1 MDNGTYPLVDNG
13 VFDIGAAGDWASGT
27 NAHETALS
35 MYRKG
40 VDLTLGLGDYA
51 YSTGSSAV
59 HAWWDNQMAPVHER
73 FKGALGNHDTQDQS
87 VYAQLFGQSNDW
99 FYSFD
104 KNGVHFVAMN
114 TEEAFGPGSSQ
125 YKFIDQDLQS
135 ASSRPDVNWI
145 IVYFH
150 QPMYTSPSH
159 HPPVTSLRNAYHP
172 LFDKYGVDLVL
183 QGHNHNYQRSFPIA
197 YNSKDPAQP
206 IVTSNE
212 NSVYNDPTG
221 QIYTEVG
228 TGGQDSY
235 TLDGRSPFI
244 SQQLVSKGGFLDV
257 AFPNKQTMKGTFYDN
272 SGSIKDE
279 FTIKKSDTTSSNSTN
294 FTSFSASIANA
305 STANSTEWKLDALN
319 ANGTAVDLNS
329 SVIASPLPIPSKDN
343 QSSLLN
349 ITDDNLVGSNQ
360 SESNR
365 IKDHVNRTTGDGD
378 ETSASQDPPYTNA
391 SSAVHSEIINDTI
404 RNKATKIA
412 TELAQGALN
421 EAEQALNTAKV
432 SANRNLSLVY
442 GCNKIFRTVC

>member
-1 MDNGTYPLVDNG
+1 MAYDNSSGDLGFGDYSTDSSSNDNSGSSGSSSDSGSSNSDDSSSDNGSTDGTEIDSGGSLDNGTYPLVDNG
-13 VFDIGAAGDWASGT
+13 VFNIGAAGDWASGIS
-27 NAHETALS
+27 AHETALS
-35 MYRKG
+35 MYQKG

-87 VYAQLFGQSNDW
+87 LYAQLFGQSNDW

-197 YNSKDPAQP
+197 YNSNDPAQP

-279 FTIKKSDTTSSNSTN
+279 FTIKKSGTTSSNSTK
-294 FTSFSASIANA
+294 FQHLFRLVSQMQVQQI
-305 STANSTEWKLDALN
+305 
-319 ANGTAVDLNS
+319 
-329 SVIASPLPIPSKDN
+329 
-343 QSSLLN
+343 LLN
-349 ITDDNLVGSNQ
+349 GS
-360 SESNR
+360 
-365 IKDHVNRTTGDGD
+365 
-378 ETSASQDPPYTNA
+378 
-391 SSAVHSEIINDTI
+391 
-404 RNKATKIA
+404 
-412 TELAQGALN
+412 
-421 EAEQALNTAKV
+421 
-432 SANRNLSLVY
+432 
-442 GCNKIFRTVC
+442 

>member
-1 MDNGTYPLVDNG
+1 MTIAEVVAVVVTVVVAIVTTLLQMMGLLIGLERSGGRMDNGTYPFVDNG
-13 VFDIGAAGDWASGT
+13 VFNIGAAGDWASGT

-51 YSTGSSAV
+51 YATGSTAV

-135 ASSRPDVNWI
+135 ASSRPDVKWI

-183 QGHNHNYQRSFPIA
+183 QGHNHNYQRSFPI
-197 YNSKDPAQP
+197 
-206 IVTSNE
+206 
-212 NSVYNDPTG
+212 
-221 QIYTEVG
+221 
-228 TGGQDSY
+228 
-235 TLDGRSPFI
+235 
-244 SQQLVSKGGFLDV
+244 DV
-257 AFPNKQTMKGTFYDN
+257 
-272 SGSIKDE
+272 
-279 FTIKKSDTTSSNSTN
+279 
-294 FTSFSASIANA
+294 
-305 STANSTEWKLDALN
+305 
-319 ANGTAVDLNS
+319 
-329 SVIASPLPIPSKDN
+329 
-343 QSSLLN
+343 
-349 ITDDNLVGSNQ
+349 
-360 SESNR
+360 
-365 IKDHVNRTTGDGD
+365 
-378 ETSASQDPPYTNA
+378 
-391 SSAVHSEIINDTI
+391 
-404 RNKATKIA
+404 
-412 TELAQGALN
+412 
-421 EAEQALNTAKV
+421 
-432 SANRNLSLVY
+432 
-442 GCNKIFRTVC
+442 